1 MRLSL
6 PVSGMLMNQDMKSN
20 YLDGPVG
27 FMEFTSGPIQVTK
40 GVTTQHVNAQTKS
53 AIAQMWVSRTGSVR
67 LPVTQSGR
75 NDAQG
80 LRSVNA
86 IFHHH
91 YQMSHRPKVVC
102 SCKRRCCP
110 HPRQRVC
117 EPPQHMGLLWSGT
130 IHPNRNKACM

>member
-1 MRLSL
+1 
-6 PVSGMLMNQDMKSN
+6 MNQDMKSN
-20 YLDGPVG
+20 YLDGPIG
-27 FMEFTSGPIQVTK
+27 YMEFTSGPFYQPK
-40 GVTTQHVNAQTKS
+40 GLINS
-53 AIAQMWVSRTGSVR
+53 ACQRLLSNKVCNRSNVGVANWVIGR

-102 SCKRRCCP
+102 SCLTKRCCP
-110 HPRQRVC
+110 PTKQLNVC
-117 EPPQHMGLLWSGT
+117 EPPQHMRLLWGGT
-130 IHPNRNKACM
+130 IHPKWNKTCM

>member
-1 MRLSL
+1 
-6 PVSGMLMNQDMKSN
+6 MNQDMKSN
-20 YLDGPVG
+20 YLDGPIG
-27 FMEFTSGPIQVTK
+27 YMEFTSGPFCQPK
-40 GVTTQHVNAQTKS
+40 GESSQHVSACYQTKS
-53 AIAQMWVSRTGSVR
+53 AIAQMWVSQTGSGR

-102 SCKRRCCP
+102 SRKRKCCP
-110 HPRQRVC
+110 PGKQLYVC